1 MFKKIFNFG
10 PKKED
15 KIEWWTAIEGLENIA
30 PVQTSSHFIPDW
42 WQKTPQAVQGRA
54 VACVPGPGGRCLS
67 AYLYRNYGRYRN
79 YGQSLKSPDKSSA
92 VVALKRH
99 LCDGASL

>member
-30 PVQTSSHFIPDW
+30 PVQTSSHYIPDW
-42 WQKTPQAVQGRA
+42 WQKTPHWQDDGVKEDNIK
-54 VACVPGPGGRCLS
+54 S
-67 AYLYRNYGRYRN
+67 NYSGFRFDDELVKVKWPKKPIIISIQDKN
-79 YGQSLKSPDKSSA
+79 YPKLDLKK
-92 VVALKRH
+92 L
-99 LCDGASL
+99 